1 MAGSS
6 LLDNLIPGAFV
17 YSIAD
22 AVRAEDRSAEAPR
35 TPPTVSF
42 TTSLRLGLVIGLV
55 NSRTVESVEVVSM
68 VISSTAVF

>member
-1 MAGSS
+1 
-6 LLDNLIPGAFV
+6 LLENLIPGAFV

-35 TPPTVSF
+35 APPTASF
-42 TTSLRLGLVIGLV
+42 TNSLRSGLVIGLV
-55 NSRTVESVEVVSM
+55 KSHTLESVELVPM